1 VSENGN
7 PEQDRLAR
15 LLRDEG
21 PAQAPGDLA
30 ADVMRQVRA
39 EPRRQPR
46 RWLPSLALP
55 AAAAVALVA
64 GVIGVSRID
73 LGTGSSSS
81 AGSAAAGAAANGG
94 GKTSLGSSAPET
106 SPGGGQTRR
115 PFGPITLQ
123 HVPSKAL
130 AQQAG
135 SALVPCP
142 ANSIYALRVP
152 LEAFPAVSDKLSAL
166 ARSASPSG
174 HRVDVRVTGDASAK
188 HTTLTCR

>member
-39 EPRRQPR
+39 EPRRRPR

-81 AGSAAAGAAANGG
+81 AASSAARGAANGG
-94 GKTSLGSSAPET
+94 GTTSSAPET
-106 SPGGGQTRR
+106 APSVNGTHGA
-115 PFGPITLQ
+115 ITLQ

-135 SALVPCP
+135 TALVPCP

-152 LEAFPAVSDKLSAL
+152 VEAFAAVSDKLSAL

-174 HRVDVRVTGDASAK
+174 HRVEVRVTGDASAK
-188 HTTLTCR
+188 YPTLTCR